1 MTPNPFAQIHPIPFA
16 PIMFAPPE
24 LLTLRQIARLPE
36 HLHVEGRVSTR
47 YGTRKHYL
55 EGPAVARDGT
65 LYFTDVPGGR
75 ILRLTAENQIELFLE
90 YDGEPNGMK
99 IHRDGRM
106 FVADNRHG
114 ILCIDPASK
123 TITPYCD
130 RVANERLR
138 GPNDL
143 ILADNGNLYFTD
155 QGNSDI
161 THPHGR
167 VVLVR
172 PDGSCPGSGR
182 GVGEVVLQG
191 IPSPN
196 GIVLSVDQSW
206 LYVAV
211 TRANAVWRAQV
222 LPDGRVDRCGTYIQL
237 SGGGGPDG
245 MAVDERNNLI
255 VAHSS
260 FGAIWVFDPKGEPL
274 YRANTCTGGLG
285 ISNVSFGGPEHRTLY
300 VTESVTGSILA
311 LDLPCPGQRLASHQ

>member
-1 MTPNPFAQIHPIPFA
+1 
-16 PIMFAPPE
+16 MFAPPALIE
-24 LLTLRQIARLPE
+24 LRQIARLPE
-36 HLHVEGRVSTR
+36 HLHVTGRVSGR
-47 YGTRKHYL
+47 YGTRKFYL

-65 LYFTDVPGGR
+65 LFFTDVPGGR
-75 ILRLTAENQIELFLE
+75 ILRLLPDGEIEIFVE
-90 YDGEPNGMK
+90 YHGEPNGMK
-99 IHRDGRM
+99 IARDGRM
-106 FVADNRHG
+106 FIADNQNG
-114 ILCIDPASK
+114 ILVIDPVSK
-123 TITPYCD
+123 AISPYCV

-143 ILADNGNLYFTD
+143 VIADNGDIYFTD

-161 THPHGR
+161 TRPTGR
-167 VVLVR
+167 VILVR
-172 PDGSCPGSGR
+172 EGGK
-182 GVGEVVLQG
+182 GEVILQN

-196 GIVLSVDQSW
+196 GIALSIDRTW

-211 TRANAVWRAQV
+211 TRTNQVWRAQV
-222 LPDGRVDRCGTYIQL
+222 MADGRVDRTGTYIQL

-245 MAVDERNNLI
+245 MAVDSRNNLI

-300 VTESVTGSILA
+300 VTESVTGSILTMEMPYPGYK
-311 LDLPCPGQRLASHQ
+311 LPSHQ

>member
-1 MTPNPFAQIHPIPFA
+1 
-16 PIMFAPPE
+16 MFAPPQLLE
-24 LLTLRQIARLPE
+24 LREIARLPK
-36 HLHVEGRVSTR
+36 HLHVEGRVSPR
-47 YGTRKHYL
+47 YGARKFYL

-75 ILRLTAENQIELFLE
+75 ILRLTSEAGIEVFLE

-106 FVADNRHG
+106 FVADNVNG
-114 ILCIDPASK
+114 ILCIDPQTRS
-123 TITPYCD
+123 ISPYCT

-143 ILADNGNLYFTD
+143 ILADNGDLYFTD

-161 THPHGR
+161 TKPTGR
-167 VVLVR
+167 VILVR
-172 PDGSCPGSGR
+172 ADGSA
-182 GVGEVVLQG
+182 EIILQG

-211 TRANAVWRAQV
+211 TRTNSIWRSQV
-222 LPDGRVDRCGTYIQL
+222 LPGGRVDRTGTYIQL

-245 MAVDERNNLI
+245 MAVDCMNNLI

-285 ISNVSFGGPEHRTLY
+285 ISNVSFGGPERRTLY
-300 VTESVTGSILA
+300 VTESTTGAILTMEM
-311 LDLPCPGQRLASHQ
+311 PHPGQKLLSHQ

>member
-1 MTPNPFAQIHPIPFA
+1 
-16 PIMFAPPE
+16 MFAPPE
-24 LLTLRQIARLPE
+24 LLHLREIARLPE
-36 HLHVEGRVSTR
+36 HLHVSGRVSGR

-75 ILRLTAENQIELFLE
+75 ILRLVPGQAVEIFHE

-99 IHRDGRM
+99 IHRDGR
-106 FVADNRHG
+106 FFIADNRHG
-114 ILCIDPASK
+114 ILCLDPVSK
-123 TITPYCD
+123 ALSAYCD
-130 RVANERLR
+130 RVGNERLR

-143 ILADNGNLYFTD
+143 IFADNGNLYFTD

-161 THPHGR
+161 TRPHGR

-172 PDGSCPGSGR
+172 PDGRGR

-211 TRANAVWRAQV
+211 TRSNSVWRAQV

-245 MAVDERNNLI
+245 MAVDEKNNLV

-274 YRANTCTGGLG
+274 YRANSCTGGLG
-285 ISNVSFGGPEHRTLY
+285 ISNVSFGGPEHRSLY

-311 LDLPCPGQRLASHQ
+311 LDMPHAGQRLLSHQ

>member
-1 MTPNPFAQIHPIPFA
+1 
-16 PIMFAPPE
+16 MFAPPE
-24 LLTLRQIARLPE
+24 LLQFRQVARLPE
-36 HLHVEGRVSTR
+36 HLHVHGRISGR
-47 YGTRKHYL
+47 YGTRKYYL

-75 ILRLTAENQIELFLE
+75 ILRLTPAQEIELFLE
-90 YDGEPNGMK
+90 YDGEPNGLK
-99 IHRDGRM
+99 IHRDGRL

-114 ILCIDPASK
+114 ILCIDPVSK
-123 TITPYCD
+123 TITPYCE

-143 ILADNGNLYFTD
+143 VFADNGNLYFTD

-161 THPHGR
+161 TRPHGR

-172 PDGSCPGSGR
+172 PDGR
-182 GVGEVVLQG
+182 AELVLQG

-196 GIVLSVDQSW
+196 GIVLSVDQAW

-211 TRANAVWRAQV
+211 TRSNAVWRAQV
-222 LPDGRVDRCGTYIQL
+222 LPDGRVDRCGVYVQL

-274 YRANTCTGGLG
+274 YRANSPTGGLG

-300 VTESVTGSILA
+300 VTESVTGTILA
-311 LDLPCPGQRLASHQ
+311 LDMPQAGQRLLSHQ

>member
-1 MTPNPFAQIHPIPFA
+1 
-16 PIMFAPPE
+16 MFAPPA
-24 LLTLRQIARLPE
+24 LLELRQIARLPE
-36 HLHVEGRVSTR
+36 HLHVHGRLSGR
-47 YGTRKHYL
+47 YGTRKYYL

-75 ILRLTAENQIELFLE
+75 ILRLNADNSIEIFVE

-106 FVADNRHG
+106 FIADNEKG
-114 ILCIDPASK
+114 ILCLDPVSK
-123 TITPYCD
+123 TIAPYCT

-143 ILADNGNLYFTD
+143 IIANTGDIYFTD

-161 THPHGR
+161 TRPTGR

-172 PDGSCPGSGR
+172 ADGR
-182 GVGEVVLQG
+182 AEIVLQN

-196 GIVLSVDQSW
+196 GIVLSLDQSW

-211 TRANAVWRAQV
+211 TRTNQVWRAQV
-222 LPDGRVDRCGTYIQL
+222 LADGRVDRTGTYIQL

-245 MAVDERNNLI
+245 MAVDSKNNLI

-274 YRANTCTGGLG
+274 YRANSPTGGLG

-300 VTESVTGSILA
+300 VTESVTGSILTM
-311 LDLPCPGQRLASHQ
+311 DMPYPGQMLLSHQ